1 MTQRR
6 VTNGRGVEA
15 HILERLRASAS
26 SGSDTYSTWSHD
38 ALRRGTRY
46 TQPQV
51 RNAIT
56 RLRRK
61 GHSIDSVRAG
71 KSWRYRYPPES
82 QPVEAE
88 VAIDD
93 SFVAEWIENAAKSVA
108 ESNNPMSES
117 VPVGP
122 ATRDVPGTVHGYV
135 VDHDEYNRWMSSRL
149 REVNVGVA
157 APSQT
162 FSTFSADNAPTVSYE
177 APQPSSTVVE
187 VGSIYG
193 DLLVMYL
200 GSLYRMVHMQL

>member
-51 RNAIT
+51 RNAIS

-71 KSWRYRYPPES
+71 KSWRYRYPP
-82 QPVEAE
+82 VEVE
-88 VAIDD
+88 VAT
-93 SFVAEWIENAAKSVA
+93 EPTA
-108 ESNNPMSES
+108 ESYVPMSES

-122 ATRDVPGTVHGYV
+122 ATHDVPGTVHGYV

-200 GSLYRMVHMQL
+200 GSLYRMVHVQL